1 MKKLFPGTLW
11 ATAMVLFL
19 LVSGRAADKTR
30 IEGLV
35 VPDNVSSQQ
44 PFSFSVPQSSG
55 SAVDIQTVSGEVVQQ
70 ATTDKYGRI
79 FLAGGLPAGA
89 YLISMGPHHQPIG
102 KLDIKPTATENLQH
116 VSQQLQIQ
124 NPGAVKF
131 SDPFSLSGHGFNPNC
146 GSMQV
151 SLAGSGKTEAP
162 LVLAATKDQLK
173 LAPIQQLQP
182 GMAQLRVT
190 NQATGQS
197 SEPQPVLLYSIRG
210 ELGRNTIK
218 SGHDETQLTLK
229 VQPENMALK
238 VKVNVVSGPVDF
250 GQGSKE
256 VEGVTSN
263 GQAVFPVHAQHG
275 AGEFQLAWELAELP
289 PVLAQARDGGGI
301 ADASLATASEADFPD
316 PQRYSKSA
324 RFDPYETL
332 LNNKKDWLERRILAL
347 KDAITEENK
356 QLNAPGGN
364 KGVVQGEIQANTKA
378 MKELK
383 DELGVL
389 NGKDID
395 AQKEK
400 VRKNVANWLANLRV
414 RIAELQKE
422 KDEEKKLAGDANNSK
437 DRERHETNEKAA
449 ADELNRDLGL
459 EADLQSAFDKAFPKK

>member
-19 LVSGRAADKTR
+19 LVSGRAADKTQ

-131 SDPFSLSGHGFNPNC
+131 SDPFSLAGHGFNPNC
-146 GSMQV
+146 SSMQV

-256 VEGVTSN
+256 VEGITSN

-275 AGEFQLAWELAELP
+275 AGPFQLSWAL
-289 PVLAQARDGGGI
+289 
-301 ADASLATASEADFPD
+301 ADALPIVALQENAGHIPGANLPAVSEDLFPD
-316 PQRYSKSA
+316 GYIHSP
-324 RFDPYETL
+324 RFDSYSNL
-332 LNNKKDWLERRILAL
+332 LNAKIDWLEKKILRHQ
-347 KDAITEENK
+347 DAIDEEK
-356 QLNAPGGN
+356 KMLNAPGNEGN
-364 KGVVQGEIQANTKA
+364 KDTLQAEIDQNTA
-378 MKELK
+378 EVNAAK
-383 DELGVL
+383 DELKVL
-389 NGKDID
+389 RGND
-395 AQKEK
+395 EK
-400 VRKNVANWLANLRV
+400 AKKALVKKNVENWIRELEA
-414 RIAELQKE
+414 RIRELNRIEEQ
-422 KDEEKKLAGDANNSK
+422 EKKAASDANNK
-437 DRERHETNEKAA
+437 QDRERHEANAKDA
-449 ADELNRDLGL
+449 ADEARDDAKEATDLRSDL
-459 EADLQSAFDKAFPKK
+459 EKAKL

>member
-1 MKKLFPGTLW
+1 MKKVLTGTLW

-19 LVSGRAADKTR
+19 LVSGRAADKTQ

-102 KLDIKPTATENLQH
+102 KFDIKPAATENLQH

-131 SDPFSLSGHGFNPNC
+131 SDPFSLAGRGFNPNC
-146 GSMQV
+146 SSMQV

-197 SEPQPVLLYSIRG
+197 SEPQPVLVYSIRG

-229 VQPENMALK
+229 VQPENIALK

-250 GQGSKE
+250 GQGSRE
-256 VEGVTSN
+256 VEGITSN

-289 PVLAQARDGGGI
+289 PVLAQAREGAHVPG
-301 ADASLATASEADFPD
+301 AALTAVSEALYPEHYSWS
-316 PQRYSKSA
+316 PQ
-324 RFDPYETL
+324 FDSYGNL
-332 LNNKKDWLERRILAL
+332 LNNKKDWLYRRILAL
-347 KDAITEENK
+347 QSALEEENK

-364 KGVVQGEIQANTKA
+364 QEAVQKQIQANTKD
-378 MKELK
+378 MEKLQREL
-383 DELGVL
+383 DVL

-400 VRKNVANWLANLRV
+400 VRKNVNMWIKNLEA
-414 RIAELQKE
+414 RIRELHGIEEQ
-422 KDEEKKLAGDANNSK
+422 EKKAARDANNK
-437 DRERHETNEKAA
+437 QDREKHEANAKDAANEANDDAKEATDLRSDLEKAK
-449 ADELNRDLGL
+449 L
-459 EADLQSAFDKAFPKK
+459 